1 MKKSIKVVLVTAFV
15 FFSVVLLPNSQ
26 VWAEISPLTENS
38 FEDICPQINDN
49 GYVVWVGFDGEDNE
63 IFLHDGTTA
72 TQLTNNSYEDTLPQ
86 INAGGYVV
94 WVGFDGEDNEIF
106 LYDGTTATPLTNN
119 SYDDTLPQINADG
132 YVVWNGFD
140 GEDNE
145 IFLYT
150 PDAEDDDSG
159 ASGGGSGCFISTVSI
174 FK

>member
-26 VWAEISPLTENS
+26 VWAEISPLTENL

-106 LYDGTTATPLTNN
+106 LY
-119 SYDDTLPQINADG
+119 
-132 YVVWNGFD
+132 
-140 GEDNE
+140 
-145 IFLYT
+145 T